1 MGSFSVRPALYLS
14 GIHVHRK
21 AIVTTHSPNTPEP
34 QTTPLA
40 ARIRLAHAYFQ
51 RIADMH
57 SIDILHVKGY
67 AFSQEIYRKG
77 RYSSDADL
85 LVRPSHVDRFVE
97 ILLADGWRIQA
108 HFETGSVFEHAM
120 TLYHASWGLTDI
132 HRFFPGLGRHGDY
145 EKAFERVW
153 AARKTRMIAHRP
165 CTVPSDLDAR
175 LLVVLH
181 RARAAS
187 RYSADINYLVSL
199 LSYSDWQRL
208 QARAEE
214 LDSSLAYSAAMGGLE
229 QYRDDRDYLLWLS
242 VSQDVPHY
250 IQWIGRLQS
259 ATTLHDKLRTLKNI
273 FFVNKDHLAM
283 QLGRTPTKAE
293 IRAKFFERFG
303 IKVKK

>member
-1 MGSFSVRPALYLS
+1 
-14 GIHVHRK
+14 
-21 AIVTTHSPNTPEP
+21 
-34 QTTPLA
+34 
-40 ARIRLAHAYFQ
+40 
-51 RIADMH
+51 MH

-145 EKAFERVW
+145 ERAFDRVW

-165 CTVPSDLDAR
+165 CVVPSDLDAR

-208 QARAEE
+208 RARAEE

-273 FFVNKDHLAM
+273 FLVNKDHLAM

>member
-1 MGSFSVRPALYLS
+1 M
-14 GIHVHRK
+14 
-21 AIVTTHSPNTPEP
+21 TTHSPNTPEP

-97 ILLADGWRIQA
+97 ILMADGWRIQA

-145 EKAFERVW
+145 EKAFDRVW

-208 QARAEE
+208 RARAEE

-242 VSQDVPHY
+242 VSQDVPYY

-283 QLGRTPTKAE
+283 QLGRTPTKTE

>member
-1 MGSFSVRPALYLS
+1 M
-14 GIHVHRK
+14 
-21 AIVTTHSPNTPEP
+21 TTHSPNTPEL

-145 EKAFERVW
+145 EKAFDRVW

-293 IRAKFFERFG
+293 IRAKFLDRFG

>member
-1 MGSFSVRPALYLS
+1 M
-14 GIHVHRK
+14 
-21 AIVTTHSPNTPEP
+21 TTHSPNTPEP

-85 LVRPSHVDRFVE
+85 LVRPSQVDRFVQ

-145 EKAFERVW
+145 EKTFDRVW

-208 QARAEE
+208 RARAEE

-283 QLGRTPTKAE
+283 QLGRTPTKTE

>member
-1 MGSFSVRPALYLS
+1 M
-14 GIHVHRK
+14 
-21 AIVTTHSPNTPEP
+21 TTHSASTPEP
-34 QTTPLA
+34 LTTPLA

-51 RIADMH
+51 HIADAH
-57 SIDILHVKGY
+57 SIDVLHIKGY

-85 LVRPSHVDRFVE
+85 LVRPSQVDRFVK

-145 EKAFERVW
+145 EKTFDRVW
-153 AARKTRMIAHRP
+153 AARHTRFIAHRP
-165 CTVPSDLDAR
+165 CTVPSDLDAC
-175 LLVVLH
+175 LIVVLH

-187 RYSADINYLVSL
+187 RYSADINYLVNRM
-199 LSYSDWQRL
+199 SYADWQRL
-208 QARAEE
+208 KERANE
-214 LDSSLAYSAAMGGLE
+214 LDSNLAYSAAMGGLE
-229 QYRDDRDYLLWLS
+229 QYRGDRDYLLWLS

-250 IQWIGRLQS
+250 IQWIGRLRS
-259 ATTLHDKLRTLKNI
+259 ATTLRDKLRTLKNI

-283 QLGRTPTKAE
+283 QLGRTPTRAE
-293 IRAKFFERFG
+293 VRTKFFERFG
-303 IKVKK
+303 IEVKK

>member
-1 MGSFSVRPALYLS
+1 M
-14 GIHVHRK
+14 
-21 AIVTTHSPNTPEP
+21 
-34 QTTPLA
+34 
-40 ARIRLAHAYFQ
+40 RLAHAYFQ
-51 RIADMH
+51 HIADKH
-57 SIDILHVKGY
+57 SIDVLHIKGY

-85 LVRPSHVDRFVE
+85 LVRPSQVDRFVQ

-145 EKAFERVW
+145 EKTFDRVW
-153 AARKTRMIAHRP
+153 TAHRTRFIAHRP

-175 LLVVLH
+175 LIVVLH

-187 RYSADINYLVSL
+187 RYSADINYLVNRM
-199 LSYSDWQRL
+199 SYADWQRL
-208 QARAEE
+208 KERANE
-214 LDSSLAYSAAMGGLE
+214 LDSNLAYSAAMGGLE
-229 QYRDDRDYLLWLS
+229 QYRGDRDYLLWLS

-250 IQWIGRLQS
+250 VQWIGRLRS
-259 ATTLHDKLRTLKNI
+259 ATTLRDKLRTLKNI

-283 QLGRTPTKAE
+283 QLGRTPTRAE
-293 IRAKFFERFG
+293 VRAKFFERFG
-303 IKVKK
+303 IEVKK

>member
-1 MGSFSVRPALYLS
+1 M
-14 GIHVHRK
+14 
-21 AIVTTHSPNTPEP
+21 TTHSPNTPEP

-57 SIDILHVKGY
+57 SIDIMHVKGY

-165 CTVPSDLDAR
+165 CVVPSDLDAR

-199 LSYSDWQRL
+199 LSYSD
-208 QARAEE
+208 
-214 LDSSLAYSAAMGGLE
+214 
-229 QYRDDRDYLLWLS
+229 
-242 VSQDVPHY
+242 
-250 IQWIGRLQS
+250 
-259 ATTLHDKLRTLKNI
+259 
-273 FFVNKDHLAM
+273 
-283 QLGRTPTKAE
+283 
-293 IRAKFFERFG
+293 
-303 IKVKK
+303 

>member
-1 MGSFSVRPALYLS
+1 M
-14 GIHVHRK
+14 
-21 AIVTTHSPNTPEP
+21 TTHSPNTPEP

-145 EKAFERVW
+145 EKAFDRVW

-293 IRAKFFERFG
+293 IRAKFLDRFG